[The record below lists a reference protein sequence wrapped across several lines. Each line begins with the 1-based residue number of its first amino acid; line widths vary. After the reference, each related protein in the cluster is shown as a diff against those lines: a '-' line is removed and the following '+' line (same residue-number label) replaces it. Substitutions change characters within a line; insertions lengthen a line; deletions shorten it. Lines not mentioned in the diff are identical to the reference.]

1 MCTVVLAVG
10 LESKA
15 FGKMV
20 ISIRLLASKLFL
32 AKLVMDRVLIRIY
45 IQQIAKSVAQKL
57 YIQEARAF
65 LRDFANHVRN

>member
-20 ISIRLLASKLFL
+20 TSIRLLASKLFL

-45 IQQIAKSVAQKL
+45 IQQTVKSVAQKL

-65 LRDFANHVRN
+65 LRDFANRVRN